1 MVTRDRKS
9 PPALS
14 KFIYNKVAYIDL
26 AAEHDSCFYKIAAEH
41 DSCFYKIAAEH
52 DSCFY
57 KIAPEQETNRH
68 GKSVSLYKINPSLL
82 SLF

>member
-14 KFIYNKVAYIDL
+14 KFINNKVTYIDL

-41 DSCFYKIAAEH
+41 DSCFYKIA
-52 DSCFY
+52 
-57 KIAPEQETNRH
+57 PEQKTNRH

>member
-41 DSCFYKIAAEH
+41 DSCFYKIA
-52 DSCFY
+52 
-57 KIAPEQETNRH
+57 PEQETNRH